1 MITQELLNNL
11 FYYADGALYWQIDRN
26 YKSKKDTRA
35 GHLGKL
41 HRYRTVKIKNKSIAE
56 HRAIFLMHY
65 GYLPEFIDHIDGNN
79 LNNRI
84 ENLREATCS
93 QNQYN
98 AKLRKDSGSGIKNV
112 RWHKATQK
120 WTVVIRINK
129 KETYFGIY
137 DDIELAEL
145 VAIEARNKFHKE
157 FARHK

>member
-1 MITQELLNNL
+1 MVTQELLNNL
-11 FYYADGALYWQIDRN
+11 FYYFDGSLYWKTDRN
-26 YKSKKDTRA
+26 YRA
-35 GHLGKL
+35 KENDKAGWLSSS
-41 HRYRTVKIKNKSIAE
+41 HRYKSVRIKNKDFKE
-56 HRAIFLMHY
+56 HRAIFLIHY
-65 GYLPEFIDHIDGNN
+65 GYLPQYIDHIDGNP
-79 LNNRI
+79 LNNKI

-98 AKLRKDSGSGIKNV
+98 AKLRKDSSSGIKNV
-112 RWHKATQK
+112 RWHKPTKK
-120 WTVVIRINK
+120 WSVVIRINK